1 MTSLG
6 RARSRASS
14 RGGAGRPFLLLLAL
28 SLLLLA
34 LRDTDWV
41 RATSSLATAVLVP
54 AQRLLADAGLA
65 ANRFVTAVGEIE
77 RLRADNARLRD
88 ENDRLLLENVRLG
101 EQAVAAQQA
110 TRLDGLRRTLPYET
124 LAASVIARD
133 PSGVVRSIV
142 IGAGSA
148 AGVVAGHAVLSDQ
161 GLVGRVTEVGAS
173 YAKVLLI
180 TDSAS
185 AVSALVQGSRATGIV
200 RGQYGDALVMEWIPQ
215 SESVVPGDIV
225 LTAGLALGTE
235 LRSLYPKG
243 LVIGRVVE
251 VARAQNAAYQRAVI
265 QPAVDLRTLE
275 HVLVVKSAP

>member
-1 MTSLG
+1 MASLG
-6 RARSRASS
+6 RARSRA

-54 AQRLLADAGLA
+54 AQRVLADAGLA

-142 IGAGSA
+142 IGAGSG
-148 AGVVAGHAVLSDQ
+148 AGVVPGHAVLSDQ

-200 RGQYGDALVMEWIPQ
+200 RGQYGDALVMEWILQ

-225 LTAGLALGTE
+225 LTAGLALGNE

-243 LVIGRVVE
+243 LVIGRVIE

-275 HVLVVKSAP
+275 HVLVVKTAP